1 MDGSKGYDT
10 MTNNLSKRRRQE
22 RDGKQLRL
30 PLRSSVPLVVG
41 LLFLLVLVVGTVRD
55 PHFWLTTDQRGNQ
68 LLAEKRF
75 AEAAKAYV
83 DPWRLGVAQYR
94 DGQFEA
100 AAKTFKRV
108 PGADGA
114 FNQGNAWLMH
124 GKYDVA
130 IESYDRALGFHPGWK
145 EAEENKALAMAR
157 KNMLEASGKNRAEDQ
172 TGAYTADKVVFDQK
186 GDDKKGQ
193 PTEMNG
199 QKMSDAELRALW
211 LRRVQTTPGDFLRA
225 KFAYQ
230 AASAEPPSGTGGKP

>member
-1 MDGSKGYDT
+1 
-10 MTNNLSKRRRQE
+10 MTINQDKHRRQIGE
-22 RDGKQLRL
+22 GKQRSV
-30 PLRSSVPLVVG
+30 PLRSFVPWVVG
-41 LLFLLVLVVGTVRD
+41 LLFLLVLAAGTVRD
-55 PHFWLTTDQRGNQ
+55 PHFWRTADQRGDQ

-75 AEAAKAYV
+75 AEAAKVYA
-83 DPWRLGVAQYR
+83 DPWGIGVAQYR

-124 GKYDVA
+124 GQYDEA

-157 KNMLEASGKNRAEDQ
+157 KDMLEASAKNRAEDQ
-172 TGAYTADKVVFDQK
+172 TGAYTADKIVFDQK
-186 GDDKKGQ
+186 GDDKTGQ

-230 AASAEPPSGTGGKP
+230 AASAEPPSGTGGTP